1 MAIRS
6 DTAGAEKSYL
16 RDMLARDVG
25 CVLEVGCGD
34 GRLTRKYADEATR
47 VIAIDL
53 PAALPGATAEPLPE
67 SVSLAAASGSCLPVA
82 AQGFDQVIFAL
93 SL

>member
-16 RDMLARDVG
+16 RDMLAGDVD

-34 GRLTRKYADEATR
+34 GRLTRKYADVATR

-53 PAALPGATAEPLPE
+53 PVALPRSEAEPLPDC
-67 SVSLAAASGSCLPVA
+67 VSLAAASGRRLPVA
-82 AQGFDQVIFAL
+82 AQDFDIVIFAL